1 MPQDQSITSEHRGVM
16 GCGLLLAYL
25 LLVVL
30 RVPETLY
37 PGRFWAE
44 EGALY
49 FHDAYTTGALQF
61 ITTPV
66 LGYYSLV
73 TKLAC
78 LAASHS
84 VALDYAPLVTAFFAL
99 FVQALPAFLII
110 SSRIPALPNWPSRIA
125 AVLLILLVQ
134 PNQEVWIN
142 TVNSQFFLCVAT
154 GIIMISEPCGRTTH
168 CVRLSVLFVAGLTGV
183 VSCILLPFFAI
194 EYAVS
199 RKTTR
204 LHEALT
210 LGSASALQL
219 LAVMSFP
226 MRAGESLGDVLP
238 FVLLIKQWIL
248 PLFGTSAANWVAE
261 FIKSA
266 HVYPTDGLGAMC
278 ALTPHIAV
286 FICLILWGRREI
298 LLLFV
303 GASLIASISFFKSVE
318 SQSADAIQAHISA
331 FSASRYYY
339 APNVLLGLTLLAR
352 PRTMRGV
359 GLRHLQIKRLNY
371 DTVGNLWRALCLTLV
386 ALMLGTG
393 TIDYFSAPEK
403 HAWFFSGPQWST
415 EVEQWRKGNAEMLH
429 IWPKP
434 WVMVLPH
441 ENRNS
446 ALKNKIQHEEN
457 PIQDNFR

>member
-1 MPQDQSITSEHRGVM
+1 M
-16 GCGLLLAYL
+16 GCGILLAYL

-44 EGALY
+44 EGSLY
-49 FHDAYTTGALQF
+49 FHGAYTTGPLQF

-78 LAASHS
+78 IAASHC
-84 VALDYAPLVTAFFAL
+84 VALDYAPLVTALFAL

-142 TVNSQFFLCVAT
+142 TINSQFFLCVAT
-154 GIIMISEPCGRTTH
+154 GVIMISEPCGRATH
-168 CVRLSVLFVAGLTGV
+168 CLRLSVLFVAGLTGV
-183 VSCILLPFFAI
+183 LSCILLPFFAI

-204 LHEALT
+204 LHEALA
-210 LGSASALQL
+210 LASASAVQL
-219 LAVMSFP
+219 LAVV
-226 MRAGESLGDVLP
+226 SLPLRSSEPYWDVLP
-238 FVLLIKQWIL
+238 FVLLIKQWVL

-266 HVYPTDGLGAMC
+266 HLYQHGIGAMC
-278 ALTPHIAV
+278 ALMPYIAM

-303 GASLIASISFFKSVE
+303 GASLIASISFLKSVE

-339 APNVLLGLTLLAR
+339 APNALLGLTLLAHQR
-352 PRTMRGV
+352 PTPAGAV
-359 GLRHLQIKRLNY
+359 GLRHLQLKRLNY
-371 DTVGNLWRALCLTLV
+371 DTVRKMWRALCLSLV

-393 TIDYFSAPEK
+393 TIDYFSGPEK
-403 HAWFFSGPQWST
+403 HAWFFSGPKWST
-415 EVEQWRKGNAEMLH
+415 EVEQWRKGNAETLR

-434 WVMVLPH
+434 WLMVLPH
-441 ENRNS
+441 EKRNN
-446 ALKNKIQHEEN
+446 ALKKKIQRNEN
-457 PIQDNFR
+457 PIQDEF